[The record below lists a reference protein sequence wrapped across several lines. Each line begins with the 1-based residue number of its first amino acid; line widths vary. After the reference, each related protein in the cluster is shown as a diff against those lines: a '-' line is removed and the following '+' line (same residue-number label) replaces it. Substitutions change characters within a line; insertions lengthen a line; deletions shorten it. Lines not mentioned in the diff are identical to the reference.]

1 MTKLVLLD
9 PSAPERLDRLRPFL
23 PPGWVLTTAASRTP
37 QDQLAALQGASFA
50 ITGDMPVTGAMMAS
64 PGLRAVHKW
73 GVGYDGIDLDAAKRH
88 GVRVLRTTGSN
99 AVAVAETTLGL
110 ILAVNR
116 NIVRGHVGIL
126 NGGWPKG
133 QVAPSSITL
142 SGRTVGIVG
151 MGCIGKALVRLLR
164 AFGCTILYTKRNPL
178 PSAEE
183 ADLNARFAPL
193 DELLTASDVVTL
205 NCDLNDSTRN
215 LIDARRLALMKPD
228 AILVNAARGG
238 VLVEAD
244 LAQAIREGRLRGAGI
259 DVFSVEPITPDNPL
273 LGLDRVVLTPHLGA
287 LDANGFAPSVTRM
300 MDNLLAV
307 QNGTPPRDMDILV

>member
-1 MTKLVLLD
+1 MTTVVLLD
-9 PSAPERLDRLRPFL
+9 PSPPDRLDRIRPFL
-23 PPGWVLTTAASRTP
+23 PQGWVLTTAASRSP
-37 QDQLAALQGASFA
+37 QDQLAALHGASFA
-50 ITGDMPVTGAMMAS
+50 ITGDMAVTDAMMAV
-64 PGLRAVHKW
+64 PGLKAVHKW
-73 GVGYDGIDLDAAKRH
+73 GVGYDSIDLEAARRH

-126 NGGWPKG
+126 GGGWPKA
-133 QVAPSSITL
+133 QVGPGSTIL

-151 MGCIGKALVRLLR
+151 MGHIGKALARLLR
-164 AFGCTILYTKRNPL
+164 GFGCPILYTKRIPL
-178 PSAEE
+178 SAAEE
-183 ADLNARFAPL
+183 AALGVRFQPL
-193 DELLTASDVVTL
+193 DGLLASADVVTL

-215 LIDARRLALMKPD
+215 LIDSRRLDLMKPD

-244 LAQAIREGRLRGAGI
+244 LAQAIRAGRLRGAGI
-259 DVFSVEPITPDNPL
+259 DVFSAEPILPDNPL
-273 LGLDRVVLTPHLGA
+273 LGLDAVVLTPHLAA
-287 LDANGFAPSVTRM
+287 LDAGGFAPSVRRM

-307 QNGTPPRDMDILV
+307 QNGTGPGRDDVLV